1 MYADV
6 LAKMGVLVNAP
17 LVMISMPLR
26 NLSMP
31 LFEDACGVVF
41 TGE

>member
-1 MYADV
+1 MCADV
-6 LAKMGVLVNAP
+6 LAKVGALVNAR
-17 LVMISMPLR
+17 LVMISTPPR

>member
-6 LAKMGVLVNAP
+6 LAKMGA

-31 LFEDACGVVF
+31 LFEDACGVIF